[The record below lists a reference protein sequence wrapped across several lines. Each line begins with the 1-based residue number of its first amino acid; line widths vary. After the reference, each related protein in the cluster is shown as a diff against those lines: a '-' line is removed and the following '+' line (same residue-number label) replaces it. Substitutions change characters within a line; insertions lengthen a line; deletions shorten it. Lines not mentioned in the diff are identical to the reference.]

1 MSATVTPIETIVA
14 ILGHPVAGNP
24 MQFAMETA
32 ASAAHVNLRVLS
44 FDVPPDQQDAALD
57 ALAVLGVTG
66 VVLQGDPCSPA
77 SVLHRTGGSWE
88 DTGLVAATGRL
99 LLTAFGRDER
109 ASAIALGDHSA
120 DGTAVDLDA
129 PVSPSDSESAASEQT
144 GLGERLAGVEGTE
157 AAPPDDDAMTG
168 KETDS
173 DREPLDALS
182 SANDNFPSDAPDE
195 SSDAAPLNRTWPHNV
210 FACLDWSDVTTHSDI
225 DLVLLSGGVDHQD
238 ISKSAMDW
246 LSKEKPVLLSW
257 NGNWQSESF
266 FSIRRL
272 ADSVGCPFVSR
283 IGWHSA
289 LLAAA
294 IDSWTHQAVSAEVL
308 SDAMEEYL
316 AV

>member
-77 SVLHRTGGSWE
+77 SVLHRPRGSWE

-109 ASAIALGDHSA
+109 ASAIALGDHTF

-129 PVSPSDSESAASEQT
+129 MVPKFESAASEEA
-144 GLGERLAGVEGTE
+144 GLGEGLDGVEGTE
-157 AAPPDDDAMTG
+157 EVPPSEDSTTG
-168 KETDS
+168 EEVDS
-173 DREPLDALS
+173 DRTPLDVS
-182 SANDNFPSDAPDE
+182 GSANDNFPPEAPNE
-195 SSDAAPLNRTWPHNV
+195 SSNVAPLNRTWPHNV
-210 FACLDWSDVTTHSDI
+210 VACDDWSDVMPHSDM

-238 ISKSAMDW
+238 IPKSAMDW